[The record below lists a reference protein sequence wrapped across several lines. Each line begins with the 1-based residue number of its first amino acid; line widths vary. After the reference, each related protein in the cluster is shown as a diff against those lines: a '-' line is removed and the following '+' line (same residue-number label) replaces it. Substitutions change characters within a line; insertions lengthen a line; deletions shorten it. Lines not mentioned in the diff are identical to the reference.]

1 MSVKESGEM
10 YLETILRLQKELS
23 AVHSVDI
30 AKALNVSKPS
40 VSRAIQILLEND
52 YITLGEH
59 KTILL
64 SETGKQL
71 ATSIFERHEILKH
84 FLISIGVPSET
95 AETDACR
102 MEHIISEETFEK
114 IKSHYNKKK

>member
-84 FLISIGVPSET
+84 FLISIGVPSEI

-114 IKSHYNKKK
+114 IKSHYNSKK

>member
-102 MEHIISEETFEK
+102 MEHIVSEETFEK
-114 IKSHYNKKK
+114 IKSHYNSKK

>member
-71 ATSIFERHEILKH
+71 ATAIFERHEILKH

-102 MEHIISEETFEK
+102 MEHIISAETFEK
-114 IKSHYNKKK
+114 IKSHYNSKK

>member
-64 SETGKQL
+64 SEIGKQL

-114 IKSHYNKKK
+114 IKSHYNSKK

>member
-84 FLISIGVPSET
+84 FLISIGVPSGT

-114 IKSHYNKKK
+114 IKSHYNSKK

>member
-30 AKALNVSKPS
+30 AKALNVSNPS

-114 IKSHYNKKK
+114 IKSHYNSKK

>member
-52 YITLGEH
+52 YITLGAH

-114 IKSHYNKKK
+114 IKSHYNSKK

>member
-102 MEHIISEETFEK
+102 MEHIISEKTFEK
-114 IKSHYNKKK
+114 IKSHYNSKK

>member
-23 AVHSVDI
+23 AVQSVDI

-114 IKSHYNKKK
+114 IKSHYNSKK

>member
-114 IKSHYNKKK
+114 IKSHYNSKK

>member
-59 KTILL
+59 KTIFL

-114 IKSHYNKKK
+114 IKSHYNSKK

>member
-1 MSVKESGEM
+1 MALHESAEM

-114 IKSHYNKKK
+114 IKSHYNSKK